1 MLNTRQK
8 FSLVLMYMRP
18 VLIVSGLG
26 TLSAI
31 SALSVMSVS
40 AMKGNAL
47 PMTILKIIILAI
59 STLLFTQMSSKD
71 RKYFYINIG
80 ISTKKLMRRAIVLDM
95 LAYFVLLTLT
105 MVIRYALN

>member
-8 FSLVLMYMRP
+8 FSLMLMYMRP

-31 SALSVMSVS
+31 SALSVMSVQ
-40 AMKGNAL
+40 AMKDNVL

>member
-8 FSLVLMYMRP
+8 FSLMLMYMRP

-59 STLLFTQMSSKD
+59 STLLFTLMSSKD

>member
-1 MLNTRQK
+1 
-8 FSLVLMYMRP
+8 MYMRP

-59 STLLFTQMSSKD
+59 STLLFTLMSSKD
-71 RKYFYINIG
+71 RKYFYIDIG
-80 ISTKKLMRRAIVLDM
+80 ISTKKLMRGAIVLDM

-105 MVIRYALN
+105 MVIRYAVN